1 MSVSQS
7 VAVRFYC
14 EKANAAKIIKFLEDY
29 LNLMSRFELPDEK
42 VYVGTLPCRVP
53 YVSEEADFVSFDFN
67 SCKAWN
73 WDDNV
78 QFFTPFIES
87 GLCYKIFVSVFQD
100 HGTHIIYKNTGKEI
114 YDWCEYKVDTDELNF
129 YDGDFYS
136 WADTEGIDYDSDEA
150 EAEARKRFEEE
161 WPQGT
166 LNDYLNRIYKN
177 PDEFDFIK
185 VCK

>member
-1 MSVSQS
+1 MSVSQN

-29 LNLMSRFELPDEK
+29 LSLMSRFELSDEK
-42 VYVGTLPCRVP
+42 VYVGTLPCRAP

-67 SCKAWN
+67 SCQAWN
-73 WDDNV
+73 WDFSV
-78 QFFTPFIES
+78 KFFTPFIES

-100 HGTHIIYKNTGKEI
+100 NGSHIIYKNTGAGLN
-114 YDWCEYKVDTDELNF
+114 DWHKYEFECESLGLYEW
-129 YDGDFYS
+129 DFYS

-166 LNDYLNRIYKN
+166 FDEYLNRIYKN
-177 PDEFDFIK
+177 PDEFDFEMIWK
-185 VCK
+185 